1 MKSKASKQNSNLSVP
16 EIGKEMSFCISN
28 GVKVY
33 PIEKK
38 GKWFIESEVNSII
51 KTFDKAIDKTEI
63 QDAIYKTWIH
73 YYNKLKNAKNGINKG
88 NNNT

>member
-1 MKSKASKQNSNLSVP
+1 MKSKASKLNSNLSVP
-16 EIGKEMSFCISN
+16 EIGKEISFCISN

-51 KTFDKAIDKTEI
+51 TTFNKSIDKSEI
-63 QDAIYKTWIH
+63 QEAICKTWIY
-73 YYNKLKNAKNGINKG
+73 YYNKLNDAKNGINKR